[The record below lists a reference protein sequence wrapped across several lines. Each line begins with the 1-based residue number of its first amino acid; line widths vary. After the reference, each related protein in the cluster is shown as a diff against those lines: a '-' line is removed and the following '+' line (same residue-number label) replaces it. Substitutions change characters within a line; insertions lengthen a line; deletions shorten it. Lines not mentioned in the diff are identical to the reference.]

1 MSLQEKKNSKQQ
13 SSNTDILNDTS
24 KIVNPVLVEIG
35 KKILPHQTP
44 VYQWMIDREGERGV
58 NLMRQDSPEL
68 AINYTG
74 VQTELLKKMYDYTI
88 VPSDKIKKRMDFF
101 YTPYNSKFL
110 LRKHMTFEDEDDM
123 QDAAEVSIQPR
134 SKTPNLAKS
143 TDFEQAK
150 KEELYKLVK

>member
-1 MSLQEKKNSKQQ
+1 MSMDSKKGNEGGAV
-13 SSNTDILNDTS
+13 DEADFPDDTS

-68 AINYTG
+68 ALNYTG
-74 VQTELLKKMYDYTI
+74 KQTELLKSMYDYTI

-101 YTPYNSKFL
+101 YTPYNSKFQ
-110 LRKHMTFEDEDDM
+110 LRKHMTFEEEEEADG
-123 QDAAEVSIQPR
+123 
-134 SKTPNLAKS
+134 KS
-143 TDFEQAK
+143 DGGDPA
-150 KEELYKLVK
+150 